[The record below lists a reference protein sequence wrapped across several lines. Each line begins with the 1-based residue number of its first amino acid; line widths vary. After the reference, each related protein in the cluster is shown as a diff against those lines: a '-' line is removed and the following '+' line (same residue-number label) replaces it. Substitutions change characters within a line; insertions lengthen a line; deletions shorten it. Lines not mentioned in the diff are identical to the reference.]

1 MNFTPITVPKV
12 VKKMFPNFIWNIDS
26 EEKTLYLTFDD
37 GPTPEIT
44 DWVLDL
50 LKQYNAKATFFCI
63 GKNIEQLPEIYNR
76 ILDEGH
82 TIGNH
87 TYNHLKGWKVN
98 TKDYLENTM
107 LCNQVLID
115 KIQQSTINN
124 RQSLIVNLFRPPYGR
139 MKPKQAKL
147 LIDEGYK
154 IVMWSV
160 LSLDWDKNVSETQCY
175 KKVVDNTIS
184 GDIIV
189 FHDSL
194 KASRNLQYTLPKVL
208 EYYSNLGYKFKSIP

>member
-1 MNFTPITVPKV
+1 MNFTPVKVPKV

-26 EEKTLYLTFDD
+26 EDKTLYLTFDD

-63 GKNIEQLPEIYNR
+63 GKNIEQHPEIYNR

-115 KIQQSTINN
+115 KIEQSTIFN